1 MRTHVEAYCQIV
13 DYNNNQLGRVYQDFQ
28 IQLTDLTVENL
39 LEQFTLAK
47 HTGLEKP
54 GKFVQGSLCCLA
66 DDYCYG
72 RNTLMCSDNVII
84 SHFGFVGAVDFEEE
98 KISIA
103 SVTGP
108 PSDISDRSGNSLS
121 GLNEQQRKMEGDA
134 ISVKSGNGSLQ
145 SGSGPLVSIS
155 GSASAT
161 GVLIST
167 STSPSP
173 AIGTNINNV
182 LESNISAGANNL
194 NNSGSSDMKGI

>member
-1 MRTHVEAYCQIV
+1 MFKEASAALPTIV
-13 DYNNNQLGRVYQDFQ
+13 VTRLS
-28 IQLTDLTVENL
+28 T
-39 LEQFTLAK
+39 
-47 HTGLEKP
+47 
-54 GKFVQGSLCCLA
+54 
-66 DDYCYG
+66 
-72 RNTLMCSDNVII
+72 DNVII
-84 SHFGFVGAVDFEEE
+84 SHFGFLGAVDFEEE

-121 GLNEQQRKMEGDA
+121 GLNEQQRKVEGDA

-182 LESNISAGANNL
+182 LESNISTGANNL
-194 NNSGSSDMKGI
+194 NTSGSSDMKGTKVKRYIIL